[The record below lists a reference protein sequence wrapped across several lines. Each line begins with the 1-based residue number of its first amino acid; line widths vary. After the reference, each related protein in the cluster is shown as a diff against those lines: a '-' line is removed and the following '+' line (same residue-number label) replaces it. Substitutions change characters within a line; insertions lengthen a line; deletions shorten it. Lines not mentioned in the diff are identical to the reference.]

1 MTSPAPVPAVG
12 EDEASHN
19 RHVILLK
26 AECKKANPNKHSYR
40 ELMKRT
46 FTFRRQ
52 AILQK
57 PMSVNQLMSTHPA
70 MKYPDEVQYIHS
82 I

>member
-1 MTSPAPVPAVG
+1 MTSPAPVPGVG

-19 RHVILLK
+19 RRVTLLEV
-26 AECKKANPNKHSYR
+26 ECKKANLNKHSYR

-46 FTFRRQ
+46 FTFRHQ

-57 PMSVNQLMSTHPA
+57 PMSVDQLMSTYPA
-70 MKYPDEVQYIHS
+70 MKYPDEVQYFHS